1 MNEEI
6 ILTREEIR
14 YINRAKK
21 FEKWLNMTILQKMTL
36 KNIKNPNWCQIID
49 HSYKILVIGGSRSG
63 KANALLDLIKQQ
75 NDDDYII
82 INKIYLYLKGPNE
95 AKNH

>member
-1 MNEEI
+1 MIKYDDITKDDIKEH
-6 ILTREEIR
+6 
-14 YINRAKK
+14 KK
-21 FEKWLNMTILQKMTL
+21 SKLVSNYWSFIQ
-36 KNIKNPNWCQIID
+36 NI
-49 HSYKILVIGGSRSG
+49 VIGGSRSG

-82 INKIYLYLKGPNE
+82 INKIYLYLKGLNE